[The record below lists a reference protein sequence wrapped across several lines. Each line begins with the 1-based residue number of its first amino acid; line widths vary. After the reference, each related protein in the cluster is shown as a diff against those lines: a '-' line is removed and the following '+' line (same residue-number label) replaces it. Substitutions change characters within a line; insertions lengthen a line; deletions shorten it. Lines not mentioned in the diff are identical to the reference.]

1 MKYRVLGTVAVAAA
15 IAFAEPV
22 TYLAQEA
29 GKAAEILA
37 AARKAIGGGRLDS
50 LKTFSVQSEVQR
62 NMGGMQITSDVE
74 IFLELPDKY
83 ARVETL
89 NGGPGMMVSGGGAT
103 GFNGERVLQKIG
115 AGPGGGGMM
124 IRMGGAGNALPPAEK
139 PAAEQ
144 LEQMKIAALRNSKN
158 EASRLMLGWFAMAHP
173 AARAEYVYLGEAE
186 SVEGK
191 AYVLEARSADGL
203 AARLFIDERTHL
215 PLMVTYKGA
224 QPRVVNQ
231 SMNVSGA
238 GHVVTQGPDAQKQTQ
253 DAQRQP
259 PATVDFT
266 IYFEDWRDADGVKFP
281 FKLRRA
287 SGSDTVEEWSLSK
300 AKVNPRIDPKK
311 FAVDGGS

>member
-1 MKYRVLGTVAVAAA
+1 
-15 IAFAEPV
+15 
-22 TYLAQEA
+22 
-29 GKAAEILA
+29 
-37 AARKAIGGGRLDS
+37 
-50 LKTFSVQSEVQR
+50 
-62 NMGGMQITSDVE
+62 
-74 IFLELPDKY
+74 
-83 ARVETL
+83 
-89 NGGPGMMVSGGGAT
+89 MMISGGGAT

-124 IRMGGAGNALPPAEK
+124 IRMGGSGNALPPTEK
-139 PAAEQ
+139 PAPEQ

-173 AARAEYVYLGEAE
+173 AARAEYTYLGEAE

-191 AYVLEARSADGL
+191 AYVLEAKSADGL

-231 SMNVSGA
+231 SVNVSGA

-253 DAQRQP
+253 DAQRQQ
-259 PATVDFT
+259 PATADFT
-266 IYFEDWRDADGVKFP
+266 IYFEDWGDADGLKFP

-287 SGSDTVEEWSLSK
+287 TEGNTVEEWSLSK
-300 AKVNPRIDPKK
+300 AKVNPKIDPKK
-311 FAVDGGS
+311 FAVDSGS